1 MLRCMYVRGG
11 YVCVY
16 VCGYVC
22 VVCLLVVDEAGAR
35 SAGSVHLQV
44 RLLVVV
50 EANALNAE
58 FCEY

>member
-1 MLRCMYVRGG
+1 MRGV